1 MTSTESI
8 QKALQTFA
16 AAVTEK
22 MSQLTPGEPEEQLRT
37 PFENFMKKDVSEALG
52 WKIICNG
59 ETPLPDRLGRPDF
72 AIQRNQALVGYVELK
87 APGSGANAKRF
98 KGRNRE
104 QFKRFS
110 AMPNMLY
117 TDGNEWA
124 LYRNGE
130 LAGKIVRLSGDV
142 STDGA
147 SAVTAD
153 DAANIERLLR
163 GFLLWEPFI
172 PTGRKGKIDLKGFA
186 DLLAPLTRMLRD
198 DVTDA
203 LKDAESPLVH
213 LARDCSFSVFSN
225 SGRYTHAKRGIS
237 HVNAEN

>member
-1 MTSTESI
+1 MTSTDSI
-8 QKALQTFA
+8 QKALQAFA
-16 AAVTEK
+16 AAVTAK
-22 MSQLTPGEPEEQLRT
+22 MSQLTPGEPEEQVRA
-37 PFENFMKKDVSEALG
+37 PFENLMAGVADAFG
-52 WKIICNG
+52 WKIVCTG

-72 AIQRNQALVGYVELK
+72 AIHRNQALAGYVELK
-87 APGSGANAKRF
+87 APGFGANAKRF

-110 AMPNMLY
+110 SMPNMLY

-124 LYRNGE
+124 LYQNGE
-130 LAGKIVRLSGDV
+130 LADRIVRLQGDV

-147 SAVTAD
+147 SAVAAE

-172 PTGRKGKIDLKGFA
+172 PTGRRGKIDLKGFA

-203 LKDAESPLVH
+203 LKDPESPLVH
-213 LARDCSFSVFSN
+213 LARDCSFPVFSN
-225 SGRYTHAKRGIS
+225 TNRYTHAKKGIS

>member
-22 MSQLTPGEPEEQLRT
+22 MSQLTLGEPEEQVRA
-37 PFENFMKKDVSEALG
+37 PFENLMADVADALG
-52 WKIICNG
+52 WKIVCTG

-72 AIQRNQALVGYVELK
+72 AIHRNQALAGYVELK

-124 LYRNGE
+124 LYQNGE

-147 SAVTAD
+147 RAVAAE
-153 DAANIERLLR
+153 DAACVERILR
-163 GFLLWEPFI
+163 EFLLWEPFI

-213 LARDCSFSVFSN
+213 LARDW
-225 SGRYTHAKRGIS
+225 RQRRDR
-237 HVNAEN
+237 

>member
-1 MTSTESI
+1 MTSSNSI
-8 QKALQTFA
+8 LKALQAFA

-22 MSQLTPGEPEEQLRT
+22 MNQLTLGEPEEQLRT
-37 PFENFMKKDVSEALG
+37 PFDNFMNGGVSAAFGLNIG
-52 WKIICNG
+52 CTG

-72 AIQRNQALVGYVELK
+72 AIHRNQALAGYVELK
-87 APGSGANAKRF
+87 APGSGANAMRF

-124 LYRNGE
+124 LYQNGE
-130 LAGKIVRLSGDV
+130 LADKIVQLSGDV
-142 STDGA
+142 SVDGA
-147 SAVTAD
+147 NAISAD

-203 LKDAESPLVH
+203 LRDTESPLVH
-213 LARDCSFSVFSN
+213 LARDWRQLLFPGASDEQFADAYALKLLN
-225 SGRYTHAKRGIS
+225 
-237 HVNAEN
+237 